1 MKWFVLHKFIK
12 ELQHSHI
19 LESGERRAV
28 GMEQRAESMEH
39 GAERGQ
45 RAESKEQRAKGR
57 EQKDG
62 IPFLISGRE
71 NPNLCR
77 FFERKGCYPFC
88 IEYRVESR
96 ESGAEGRG
104 QRARSKEQKD
114 GIPFLISGREN
125 PNLCRFF
132 EQKGW
137 HPFSHH
143 WQGKSKPLQVF

>member
-19 LESGERRAV
+19 LESGEQWAWSRGRRAWSMV
-28 GMEQRAESMEH
+28 QRE
-39 GAERGQ
+39 G
-45 RAESKEQRAKGR
+45 KEQRAKSR

-88 IEYRVESR
+88 IE
-96 ESGAEGRG
+96 
-104 QRARSKEQKD
+104 
-114 GIPFLISGREN
+114 
-125 PNLCRFF
+125 
-132 EQKGW
+132 
-137 HPFSHH
+137 
-143 WQGKSKPLQVF
+143 